1 MKILWKVSE
10 TPPPSYEEALYRNSV
25 RLPGLQ
31 VFYTSLSPLFL
42 SLVYIFLL
50 FSLSSFSRF
59 LLFPLCQVPDILT
72 VPPSSFSSSLIH
84 PRIFKLS
91 DGEPAKQSRGCDD
104 GGHIFTSLAAAHP
117 PTNFNFNFNVN
128 CNCNCNPFLI
138 SCRSNPPQSTPG
150 LHLFLVIRQTYGL
163 PPFWLEGFFLCIC
176 NTHAKYQHCWFKI
189 WIAKEDARL

>member
-31 VFYTSLSPLFL
+31 VFYISLSPLFL

-72 VPPSSFSSSLIH
+72 VPPPPFLPRLIH
-84 PRIFKLS
+84 PHIFKLS
-91 DGEPAKQSRGCDD
+91 DGESAEQSRGCDD
-104 GGHIFTSLAAAHP
+104 GGHIFTSLAAAHT
-117 PTNFNFNFNVN
+117 PTNRNYNFNPN
-128 CNCNCNPFLI
+128 CNFNYNPFLI

-150 LHLFLVIRQTYGL
+150 LHLFLVISQTYGS
-163 PPFWLEGFFLCIC
+163 PPFCLEGFFLCIC
-176 NTHAKYQHCWFKI
+176 KIADQHCWFI
-189 WIAKEDARL
+189 I